1 MTAIVFRNVGIPIPA
16 LFLAVAAEPNHNSQ
30 QQQNQVFI
38 EGLPIREFHGIAET
52 ASVMLEIRDNFYLN
66 GEPFKIISGAFHY
79 FRTVPEYWQDRI
91 EKLVNMGCNTVET
104 YIPWNFHEP
113 EKGNFRFDGMHDIE
127 RFIHLAEKM
136 GLYIIIRPSPYICSE
151 WEFGGLP
158 AWLLRDRNMRLRCS
172 YEPYLNAVKE
182 YYSVLIP
189 KLVPHQCDRGG
200 GVILV
205 QLENE
210 YGYYGNDTAYLE
222 FLRDTLRELGVTVP
236 FVTSDGPWSEP
247 KFKSGMLNG
256 ALPTGNFGSGAE
268 WQFGQMRKYIG
279 ENKPLM
285 CMEFW
290 NGWFDAWGEEHH
302 TTSPEK
308 AASELD
314 ELLKRGSVNFYM
326 FEGGTNFG
334 FMSGRN
340 GGSKTG
346 DVTSYDYDAPLTEDG
361 QITEK
366 YRLFKEVIAKYTD
379 IHEIPLTTEIRRR
392 AYGRISCTG
401 KTDLFSV
408 LDKISVPVKSSYPL
422 TMEDIGQDYGYILY
436 RTKIRDI
443 ETVSEIR
450 LEGAADRV
458 QCYHNGEFVY
468 TAFAE
473 NMWEKFEPQQKRT
486 SGIIDLLCENTGR
499 ENFGTGLENQRK
511 GISGG
516 VKINDHRHFGFE
528 IYPLPLDERQIAALD
543 FGIGY
548 IENTPAFYRFEL
560 DIDEPCDT
568 FLDTDGFGKGCAFV
582 NGFNIGRFWEIGP
595 QKRLYIPAPLLQIG
609 KNTIVIFETEGKAA
623 DSIFL
628 AGEHR
633 LF

>member
-1 MTAIVFRNVGIPIPA
+1 
-16 LFLAVAAEPNHNSQ
+16 
-30 QQQNQVFI
+30 
-38 EGLPIREFHGIAET
+38 
-52 ASVMLEIRDNFYLN
+52 MLEIRDNFYLN

-247 KFKSGMLNG
+247 IFKSGMLNG

-340 GGSKTG
+340 GDSKTG

>member
-1 MTAIVFRNVGIPIPA
+1 
-16 LFLAVAAEPNHNSQ
+16 
-30 QQQNQVFI
+30 
-38 EGLPIREFHGIAET
+38 
-52 ASVMLEIRDNFYLN
+52 MLEIRDNFYLN

-136 GLYIIIRPSPYICSE
+136 GLYIIIRPSPYIYSE

-408 LDKISVPVKSSYPL
+408 LDKISVSVKSSYPL

-436 RTKIRDI
+436 RTKIRDV

-528 IYPLPLDERQIAALD
+528 IYPLPLDERQLAALD

>member
-1 MTAIVFRNVGIPIPA
+1 
-16 LFLAVAAEPNHNSQ
+16 
-30 QQQNQVFI
+30 
-38 EGLPIREFHGIAET
+38 
-52 ASVMLEIRDNFYLN
+52 MLEIRDNFYLN

-247 KFKSGMLNG
+247 IFKSGMLNG

-528 IYPLPLDERQIAALD
+528 IYPLPLDERQTAALD

>member
-1 MTAIVFRNVGIPIPA
+1 
-16 LFLAVAAEPNHNSQ
+16 
-30 QQQNQVFI
+30 
-38 EGLPIREFHGIAET
+38 
-52 ASVMLEIRDNFYLN
+52 MLEIRDNFYLN

-247 KFKSGMLNG
+247 IFKSGMLNG

-379 IHEIPLTTEIRRR
+379 IHEIPLTTEIRRS

>member
-1 MTAIVFRNVGIPIPA
+1 
-16 LFLAVAAEPNHNSQ
+16 
-30 QQQNQVFI
+30 
-38 EGLPIREFHGIAET
+38 
-52 ASVMLEIRDNFYLN
+52 MLEIRDNFYLN

-222 FLRDTLRELGVTVP
+222 FLRDTLRELGVTVL

-290 NGWFDAWGEEHH
+290 NGWFDAWGEEQH

-436 RTKIRDI
+436 RMKIRDI

>member
-1 MTAIVFRNVGIPIPA
+1 
-16 LFLAVAAEPNHNSQ
+16 
-30 QQQNQVFI
+30 
-38 EGLPIREFHGIAET
+38 
-52 ASVMLEIRDNFYLN
+52 MLEIRDNFYLN

-436 RTKIRDI
+436 RTKIRDV

>member
-1 MTAIVFRNVGIPIPA
+1 
-16 LFLAVAAEPNHNSQ
+16 
-30 QQQNQVFI
+30 
-38 EGLPIREFHGIAET
+38 
-52 ASVMLEIRDNFYLN
+52 MLEIRDNFYLN

-268 WQFGQMRKYIG
+268 WHFGQMRKYIG

-290 NGWFDAWGEEHH
+290 NGWFDAWGEEQH

-436 RTKIRDI
+436 RMKIRDI

>member
-1 MTAIVFRNVGIPIPA
+1 
-16 LFLAVAAEPNHNSQ
+16 
-30 QQQNQVFI
+30 
-38 EGLPIREFHGIAET
+38 
-52 ASVMLEIRDNFYLN
+52 MLEIRDNFYLN

-290 NGWFDAWGEEHH
+290 NGWFDHWGEEHH
-302 TTSPEK
+302 T
-308 AASELD
+308 
-314 ELLKRGSVNFYM
+314 RGSDSVAGEIKDFLDIDASFNFYM
-326 FEGGTNFG
+326 FHGGTNFG
-334 FMSGRN
+334 FTAGAN
-340 GGSKTG
+340 CYEEYQPT
-346 DVTSYDYDAPLTEDG
+346 VTSYDYCALLTEWGDYTPAYYAVRELLLKAQNLPETELPASPELQTIGKVELDESTSLMSNFDNLGEHHRVPLPESMEYFGQNSGMIYYETKLEQIYDPRELRVANVHDTAYVYIDG
-361 QITEK
+361 EHKATIDRRDENKIAGYDT
-366 YRLFKEVIAKYTD
+366 FKFDGCTD
-379 IHEIPLTTEIRRR
+379 GCTIGVLVDAMGRVN
-392 AYGRISCTG
+392 YG
-401 KTDLFSV
+401 
-408 LDKISVPVKSSYPL
+408 
-422 TMEDIGQDYGYILY
+422 EHLY
-436 RTKIRDI
+436 D
-443 ETVSEIR
+443 
-450 LEGAADRV
+450 
-458 QCYHNGEFVY
+458 
-468 TAFAE
+468 
-473 NMWEKFEPQQKRT
+473 
-486 SGIIDLLCENTGR
+486 
-499 ENFGTGLENQRK
+499 RK
-511 GISGG
+511 GIDAIRYGNQNLMG
-516 VKINDHRHFGFE
+516 YDVVT
-528 IYPLPLDERQIAALD
+528 LPLDNPEKID
-543 FGIGY
+543 FSLEGGKY
-548 IENTPAFYRFEL
+548 PLFMRGHFKAQSQKDCFVHL
-560 DIDEPCDT
+560 
-568 FLDTDGFGKGCAFV
+568 DGFKKGCV
-582 NGFNIGRFWEIGP
+582 YINGFNIGRYWEIGP
-595 QKRLYIPAPLLQIG
+595 QRALYIPGVLLKDENEI
-609 KNTIVIFETEGKAA
+609 IILELEGCEKAEVEITA
-623 DSIFL
+623 EPDL
-628 AGEHR
+628 G
-633 LF
+633 

>member
-1 MTAIVFRNVGIPIPA
+1 
-16 LFLAVAAEPNHNSQ
+16 
-30 QQQNQVFI
+30 
-38 EGLPIREFHGIAET
+38 
-52 ASVMLEIRDNFYLN
+52 MLEIRDNFYLN

-290 NGWFDAWGEEHH
+290 NGWFAAWGEEQH

>member
-1 MTAIVFRNVGIPIPA
+1 
-16 LFLAVAAEPNHNSQ
+16 
-30 QQQNQVFI
+30 
-38 EGLPIREFHGIAET
+38 
-52 ASVMLEIRDNFYLN
+52 MLEIRDNFYLN

-127 RFIHLAEKM
+127 RFIHLAEKL

-247 KFKSGMLNG
+247 IFKSGMLNG

-516 VKINDHRHFGFE
+516 VKINDHRHFDFE

>member
-1 MTAIVFRNVGIPIPA
+1 
-16 LFLAVAAEPNHNSQ
+16 
-30 QQQNQVFI
+30 
-38 EGLPIREFHGIAET
+38 
-52 ASVMLEIRDNFYLN
+52 MLEIRDNFYLN

-247 KFKSGMLNG
+247 IFKSGMLNG

-408 LDKISVPVKSSYPL
+408 LDKISVSVKSSYPL

-436 RTKIRDI
+436 RTKIRDV

-528 IYPLPLDERQIAALD
+528 IYPLPLDERQLAALD

>member
-1 MTAIVFRNVGIPIPA
+1 
-16 LFLAVAAEPNHNSQ
+16 
-30 QQQNQVFI
+30 
-38 EGLPIREFHGIAET
+38 
-52 ASVMLEIRDNFYLN
+52 MLEIRDNFYLN

-236 FVTSDGPWSEP
+236 FVTSDGPWNEP
-247 KFKSGMLNG
+247 IFKSGMLNG

>member
-1 MTAIVFRNVGIPIPA
+1 
-16 LFLAVAAEPNHNSQ
+16 
-30 QQQNQVFI
+30 
-38 EGLPIREFHGIAET
+38 
-52 ASVMLEIRDNFYLN
+52 MLEIRDNFYLN

-127 RFIHLAEKM
+127 RFIHLAEKL

-436 RTKIRDI
+436 RTKIRDV

-595 QKRLYIPAPLLQIG
+595 QKRLYSPAPLLQIG

>member
-1 MTAIVFRNVGIPIPA
+1 
-16 LFLAVAAEPNHNSQ
+16 
-30 QQQNQVFI
+30 
-38 EGLPIREFHGIAET
+38 
-52 ASVMLEIRDNFYLN
+52 MLEIRDNFYLN

-408 LDKISVPVKSSYPL
+408 LDKISVSVKSSYPL

-436 RTKIRDI
+436 RTKIRDV

-528 IYPLPLDERQIAALD
+528 IYPLPLDERQLAALD

-609 KNTIVIFETEGKAA
+609 KNTIVIFETEGKSA

>member
-1 MTAIVFRNVGIPIPA
+1 
-16 LFLAVAAEPNHNSQ
+16 
-30 QQQNQVFI
+30 
-38 EGLPIREFHGIAET
+38 
-52 ASVMLEIRDNFYLN
+52 MLEIRDNFYLN

-247 KFKSGMLNG
+247 IFKSGMLNG

-290 NGWFDAWGEEHH
+290 NGWFDAWGEEQH

-436 RTKIRDI
+436 RMKIRDI

>member
-1 MTAIVFRNVGIPIPA
+1 
-16 LFLAVAAEPNHNSQ
+16 
-30 QQQNQVFI
+30 
-38 EGLPIREFHGIAET
+38 
-52 ASVMLEIRDNFYLN
+52 MLEIRDNFYLN

-408 LDKISVPVKSSYPL
+408 LDKISVSVKSSYPL

-436 RTKIRDI
+436 RTKIRDV

-528 IYPLPLDERQIAALD
+528 IYPLPLDERQLAALD

-548 IENTPAFYRFEL
+548 IENTPAFYRF